1 MNDIHVDSH
10 IDIGIDICSHFD
22 IGIRSDIC
30 SHFDVDSDID
40 FDIDIGSHIEISSS
54 MGFLFFSNDRISSMF
69 AMIFAQLI
77 HKSDRN
83 FKCLS
88 L

>member
-1 MNDIHVDSH
+1 MNDIHIESH
-10 IDIGIDICSHFD
+10 SNIDIDICSHFD
-22 IGIRSDIC
+22 IGIHSDIDIDIC
-30 SHFDVDSDID
+30 SHVDID
-40 FDIDIGSHIEISSS
+40 SHIEISSS
-54 MGFLFFSNDRISSMF
+54 MGFRFYSNDRIFSMF
-69 AMIFAQLI
+69 AIIFAQLI